1 MATAIIA
8 NAHVVSQTSFN
19 YDETLNCFWY
29 SVPVAALTPGLLG
42 YFTYKVTQGSKYAAF
57 EGDNVVFGVPDVATP
72 TCRVTEKLSKAGRI
86 YPLFTAVHEANTPQ
100 QRMQLALLNK
110 QAIKAA
116 APAPTV
122 VTPTAAVPL
131 VDMTKADL

>member
-8 NAHVVSQTSFN
+8 NAHKVSEESFN
-19 YDETLNCFWY
+19 YDQNLNCFWY

-42 YFTYKVTQGSKYAAF
+42 YFTYKVATNSKYTLF
-57 EGDNVVFGVPDVATP
+57 EGDLVVFGVPDVATP
-72 TCRVTEKLSKAGRI
+72 TCRIIEKLSKAGRI
-86 YPLFTAVHEANTPQ
+86 YAVYSSVHEASTPA
-100 QRMQLALLNK
+100 QRMALAAINK
-110 QAIKAA
+110 QALKAA

-131 VDMTKADL
+131 VDMTNADL